1 MKTGRLSIRRV
12 SAADWKAI
20 RAIWAEIAKTEF
32 AQYDNPKDISDE
44 AAASRIQRWASFS
57 NSEEHMFFAVCLH
70 GHVIGYIA
78 FNQREHAYELGY
90 CFHPDY
96 HGNGY
101 ARESISALL
110 REIRPMKAKGFT
122 KITAGT
128 ALKNTPSVR
137 LLLSLGFRQTGA
149 ETVSFYQDEMGQDI
163 VFEGG
168 RYELLL

>member
-1 MKTGRLSIRRV
+1 
-12 SAADWKAI
+12 
-20 RAIWAEIAKTEF
+20 
-32 AQYDNPKDISDE
+32 
-44 AAASRIQRWASFS
+44 
-57 NSEEHMFFAVCLH
+57 
-70 GHVIGYIA
+70 
-78 FNQREHAYELGY
+78 
-90 CFHPDY
+90 
-96 HGNGY
+96 
-101 ARESISALL
+101 
-110 REIRPMKAKGFT
+110 MKAKGFT